1 MNGMKK
7 CLLIMPL
14 DFYSMASQMQA
25 ALKKC
30 GYETTLCNDRYPDNL
45 LTKVL
50 WKAGITKI
58 LYQTTFRHIR
68 KNFLHNEGKYDI
80 CLIIKGYGMSK
91 RLIDEIHKCCPYIVG
106 YNFDSFAFHPLSLA
120 WYKYV
125 DKFYT
130 FDYADARK
138 YNLDIVELYSAIPD
152 INGQTINR
160 KYDISVI
167 QKIHSDRLP
176 YISNVLSIL
185 RPSHAFVYLYE
196 SNIVTMLLNMVKH
209 PIEYLKLH
217 RFIHF
222 KTLAY
227 RNYVE
232 VLTNSAIT
240 LDFAHPKQSGITM
253 RCFEAE
259 SCGCKVITNN
269 SETIKRFSPDSVLIY
284 RGKND
289 SAETF
294 VTNYKKLLNS
304 PMAIKRRTIMDFVN
318 DLIKP

>member
-1 MNGMKK
+1 
-7 CLLIMPL
+7 
-14 DFYSMASQMQA
+14 
-25 ALKKC
+25 
-30 GYETTLCNDRYPDNL
+30 
-45 LTKVL
+45 
-50 WKAGITKI
+50 
-58 LYQTTFRHIR
+58 
-68 KNFLHNEGKYDI
+68 
-80 CLIIKGYGMSK
+80 
-91 RLIDEIHKCCPYIVG
+91 
-106 YNFDSFAFHPLSLA
+106 
-120 WYKYV
+120 
-125 DKFYT
+125 
-130 FDYADARK
+130 
-138 YNLDIVELYSAIPD
+138 
-152 INGQTINR
+152 
-160 KYDISVI
+160 
-167 QKIHSDRLP
+167 
-176 YISNVLSIL
+176 
-185 RPSHAFVYLYE
+185 
-196 SNIVTMLLNMVKH
+196 MVKH

-318 DLIKP
+318 DLIMS